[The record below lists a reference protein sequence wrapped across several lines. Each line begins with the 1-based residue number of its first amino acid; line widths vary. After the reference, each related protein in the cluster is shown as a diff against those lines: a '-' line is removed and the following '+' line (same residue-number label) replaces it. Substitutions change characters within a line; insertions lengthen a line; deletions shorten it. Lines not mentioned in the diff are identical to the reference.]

1 MNYPSTQKIV
11 DYIVKS
17 YRQAGKA
24 MAKAASRN
32 GTISSWMSQDSFD
45 ETATNIQEAY
55 NEGKFEDVDSSTLE
69 KLFTKYGASDI
80 YHLVAS
86 YFNSTGKILRLA

>member
-11 DYIVKS
+11 DYIVNN
-17 YRQAGKA
+17 YRKAGKA

-32 GTISSWMSQDSFD
+32 GALASWMSQDSFD
-45 ETATNIQEAY
+45 ETANNIEAAY